1 MSLPTFE
8 ATHTPE
14 LTLPEVQ
21 KGESVSESD
30 PISTITAS
38 NYEEP
43 VVTRR
48 ELGSYYRVYH
58 SMLFVWFLQCY

>member
-8 ATHTPE
+8 ATHALE

-30 PISTITAS
+30 PVATITS
-38 NYEEP
+38 PKHDEP

-58 SMLFVWFLQCY
+58 SMLFVWFSRCH

>member
-14 LTLPEVQ
+14 LALPEAQ
-21 KGESVSESD
+21 KGESIPESD
-30 PISTITAS
+30 PIVTITVP

-43 VVTRR
+43 VVSRR

-58 SMLFVWFLQCY
+58 SMFFVLFLQCH